1 MQEQS
6 ELQLLPFVILI
17 RDDSPNEI
25 KYMLWNAG
33 NGTAPNV
40 KVWIAYCPKGE
51 EEPYEYSTRTSILT
65 KDQKDVIDDTNPSA
79 LEGNIFTIFFE
90 NINKKR
96 IRYYWKTPK
105 RKDRIIKLRSL

>member
-1 MQEQS
+1 MG
-6 ELQLLPFVILI
+6 I
-17 RDDSPNEI
+17 
-25 KYMLWNAG
+25 
-33 NGTAPNV
+33 
-40 KVWIAYCPKGE
+40 KVWIAYGPKGE